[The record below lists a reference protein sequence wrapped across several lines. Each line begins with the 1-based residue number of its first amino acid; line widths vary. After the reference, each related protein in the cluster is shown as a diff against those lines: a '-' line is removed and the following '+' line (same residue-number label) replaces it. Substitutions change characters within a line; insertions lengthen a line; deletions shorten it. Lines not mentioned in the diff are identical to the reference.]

1 MLSRSHLLIL
11 IAVVTVFPIVI
22 FANPFSLEATSSP
35 FALAKEEAFTD
46 QIVID
51 SHLFITT
58 DAGLDYGRFEELV
71 DLLNRI
77 DTSKST
83 LSLINHFNIGIQFT
97 SETGSRYNPNS
108 NEIFINTSHKPVLA
122 ALILVHEVTHARFRY
137 ESSAADVSND
147 SRESYIVKKIQEEA
161 TAITNS
167 IEAKMELEA
176 AGVDTS
182 GQVTTLEIPYRQA
195 NEKAITAA
203 STNDGGLDEKSAL
216 AIGRAAA
223 RETIFEALMT
233 GKAVTSN
240 TQQTYASYWGTAWDK
255 HNDVY

>member
-1 MLSRSHLLIL
+1 MLSRSHLLRL

-22 FANPFSLEATSSP
+22 FANPFSGEATSSP

-46 QIVID
+46 QIAVD

-58 DAGLDYGRFEELV
+58 DAGLDYGLFEELV

-77 DTSKST
+77 DTGKST
-83 LSLINHFNIGIQFT
+83 LSLINQFNIGIQFT
-97 SETGSRYNPNS
+97 SEKGSRYNPNS
-108 NEIFINTSHKPVLA
+108 NEIFINRSHKPVLA
-122 ALILVHEVTHARFRY
+122 ALILVHEVTHARFWH

-147 SRESYIVKKIQEEA
+147 SREAYVVKKIQEEA

-167 IEAKMELEA
+167 IEAKMELES
-176 AGVDTS
+176 AGMDTN
-182 GQVTTLEIPYRQA
+182 GQLTTLEMPYRQA
-195 NEKAITAA
+195 SEKAITAVSA
-203 STNDGGLDEKSAL
+203 NDCGLDEESVQ

-223 RETIFEALMT
+223 RETIFDALMT

-240 TQQTYASYWGTAWDK
+240 TQQTYASYWGTEWDK